1 MEDDILTK
9 IKCKKNILNDTMIFD
24 IIYTTYVARFETENL
39 SPMNDTSRIFIYNV
53 RARSIKAFFR
63 DHVQSEVNFRRKIRD
78 RKLLV
83 IILYVQIDIRVI
95 NV

>member
-9 IKCKKNILNDTMIFD
+9 IKCQKNILNDTMIFD
-24 IIYTTYVARFETENL
+24 IIYTTFETENL
-39 SPMNDTSRIFIYNV
+39 SPMNDTSHIFIYNV

-63 DHVQSEVNFRRKIRD
+63 DHVQSEVNFRWKIRD
-78 RKLLV
+78 RKLFV

-95 NV
+95 NI

>member
-1 MEDDILTK
+1 MEDILTK
-9 IKCKKNILNDTMIFD
+9 IKYQKNILNDTMIFD
-24 IIYTTYVARFETENL
+24 IIYTIFETENL

-78 RKLLV
+78 RKLFV

-95 NV
+95 NI

>member
-9 IKCKKNILNDTMIFD
+9 IKCQKNILNDTMIFD
-24 IIYTTYVARFETENL
+24 IIYTTFETENL
-39 SPMNDTSRIFIYNV
+39 SPMNDTSHIFIYNV

-78 RKLLV
+78 RKLFV

-95 NV
+95 NI

>member
-24 IIYTTYVARFETENL
+24 IIYTIFETENL

-53 RARSIKAFFR
+53 RVRSIKAFFR

-95 NV
+95 NI

>member
-9 IKCKKNILNDTMIFD
+9 IKCQKNTLNDTMIFD
-24 IIYTTYVARFETENL
+24 IICTTFETENL
-39 SPMNDTSRIFIYNV
+39 SPMNDTSHIFIYNI

>member
-9 IKCKKNILNDTMIFD
+9 IKCQKNILNDTMIFD
-24 IIYTTYVARFETENL
+24 IIYTTFETKNL

-63 DHVQSEVNFRRKIRD
+63 DHVQSEVNFRWKIRD
-78 RKLLV
+78 RKLFV

>member
-1 MEDDILTK
+1 MEDILTK
-9 IKCKKNILNDTMIFD
+9 IKYQKNILNDTMIFD
-24 IIYTTYVARFETENL
+24 IIYTIFETENL

-53 RARSIKAFFR
+53 RVRSIKAFFR

-95 NV
+95 NI

>member
-24 IIYTTYVARFETENL
+24 IIYTIFETENL

-53 RARSIKAFFR
+53 RVRSIKAFFR

>member
-24 IIYTTYVARFETENL
+24 IIYTTFETENL
-39 SPMNDTSRIFIYNV
+39 SPMNDTSHIFIYNV

-63 DHVQSEVNFRRKIRD
+63 DHVQSEVNFRWKIRD
-78 RKLLV
+78 RKLFV

-95 NV
+95 NI

>member
-1 MEDDILTK
+1 MEDILTK
-9 IKCKKNILNDTMIFD
+9 IKYQKNILNDTMIFD
-24 IIYTTYVARFETENL
+24 IIYTIFETENL
-39 SPMNDTSRIFIYNV
+39 SPMNDTSRIFMYNV

>member
-1 MEDDILTK
+1 MEDILTK
-9 IKCKKNILNDTMIFD
+9 IKYQKNILNDTMIFD
-24 IIYTTYVARFETENL
+24 IIYTIFETENL

-53 RARSIKAFFR
+53 RVRSIKAFFR